1 MNIKSKTIL
10 IIFMAIGIS
19 SCLLLKGTNKN
30 PILGK
35 WFFYSKGIFG
45 EKMKDVRVR
54 CGERESLEFFKDGM
68 VERTT
73 FKVFSDCK
81 KRIEKKKYTLKDGKL
96 IIYNKNKEEVA
107 DYLIGGDTLL
117 IKADIKIFGYR
128 R

>member
-1 MNIKSKTIL
+1 MT
-10 IIFMAIGIS
+10 IGIS
-19 SCLLLKGTNKN
+19 SCSLLKRTNKN

-35 WFFYSKGIFG
+35 WFFYSKGVFG

-54 CGERESLEFFKDGM
+54 CGKRESLDFFKDGT

-73 FKVFSDCK
+73 FKVSNDCK
-81 KRIEKKKYTLKDGKL
+81 KRTEKKKYALRDGKL
-96 IIYNKNKEEVA
+96 IIYDKNKEEIV

-117 IKADIKIFGYR
+117 IKADDIKIFGYR